1 MKTTISTWFAFPAW
15 LAGTWEATVRSP
27 AGAGQD
33 PLKLTVK
40 PDGTFQESIQSARG
54 GAVSLTGTRKV
65 SGENAILDGTY
76 SEGPP
81 RMQGTKRTLTVKKS
95 DDNTLERMRW
105 SQSNNQTLPIS
116 YTRRLG
122 IDWPDD
128 GLVNSL
134 DESESIIVEVTPTR
148 VFSWGHRLAARLAR
162 EERGAPS
169 AVRRGGAPV
178 RTGASPCTRGR
189 ATSRPAPALGS
200 RRGVV
205 PSRTGR
211 PSTSRCRSR
220 HRSRREPRRH

>member
-122 IDWPDD
+122 VDLARRRAGEQPRRVGVDHRGGDADPRLLLGASTSGSTRARGARRAERGTTRLCARKD
-128 GLVNSL
+128 G
-134 DESESIIVEVTPTR
+134 
-148 VFSWGHRLAARLAR
+148 RLAVHAR
-162 EERGAPS
+162 EGYFAAGPRARIS
-169 AVRRGGAPV
+169 ARRCPV
-178 RTGASPCTRGR
+178 ADWSTVH
-189 ATSRPAPALGS
+189 
-200 RRGVV
+200 VV
-205 PSRTGR
+205 VSITTP
-211 PSTSRCRSR
+211 
-220 HRSRREPRRH
+220 